1 MARKRKYWWI
11 AVAVVVIAVAA
22 AAFASKTRG
31 NGNREEEKGPDIPNL
46 AAAIDDVQVVVREV
60 GTVEP
65 EVKVE
70 IKSNLS
76 GKVVDLPVRAGDVV
90 TKGQLIARIEPDVN
104 QAQNLLSVRN
114 RGEATAIDLED
125 AKQDYEAKR
134 KLFENGLVSEEA
146 NRQAETRYRQAQQA
160 LDEARGQIGLVEASG
175 IPVGDNP
182 RQVVNIF
189 SPMDGVVIERPVE
202 LGETVTGSGSFNA
215 GTVISTVADLGTM
228 LVKAGINE
236 VDIGKIHLG
245 QEARITLDAFPRV
258 VFVGSISRIAPA
270 ARLDDQVKVFD
281 VEIALDEL
289 GRELRTGMTANIEVR
304 GEIREQVLAIP
315 VESVFVRGE
324 EEVVY
329 VLRDT
334 PLPKSE
340 PVDDAEE
347 TEESETAEGDEP
359 VEPAVRRRKVARRP
373 AAGVAA
379 VLRGAPGRDRHRLHH
394 RCRDRGRA
402 RRRRESGA
410 GRSVEAERGE
420 FVMQS
425 LMSLKGITKVYGEGD
440 LAVEALKGIDLEV
453 GAGDYIAVMGPS
465 GSGKSTLMHI
475 LGLLDSPTAGSYK
488 LDGEEV
494 AGFSRRKLAH
504 LRNKKIGFIFQ
515 NFNLLPR
522 ASLLRN
528 VELPLL
534 YGGMGRKERRQLAY
548 EALAR
553 VGLADRARHRPNE
566 LSGGQRQRG
575 AIARAIVGRPSVI
588 MADEP
593 TGNLDQQTGGEILE
607 LFDELRA
614 GGQTLIMVTHDPSIA
629 ARARETIRIVD
640 GLVLPNGQQVA
651 A

>member
-1 MARKRKYWWI
+1 MALKKKYWWI

-22 AAFASKTRG
+22 VAFASKTRADG
-31 NGNREEEKGPDIPNL
+31 NKNEEKGPDIPNL

-90 TKGQLIARIEPDVN
+90 KKGQLIARIEPDVN

-215 GTVISTVADLGTM
+215 GTVISTVADLATM

-258 VFVGSISRIAPA
+258 VFKGRISRIAPA

-304 GEIREQVLAIP
+304 GEIREKVLAIP

-329 VLRDT
+329 VLRET
-334 PLPKSE
+334 PLPKTE
-340 PVDDAEE
+340 PKDEADAEE
-347 TEESETAEGDEP
+347 PGDGETAATGEPAEPSSSGDERWRDDP
-359 VEPAVRRRKVARRP
+359 RQEWRRWYEERRVVTGIASTTDVEIVEGLEHGEKVA
-373 AAGVAA
+373 
-379 VLRGAPGRDRHRLHH
+379 
-394 RCRDRGRA
+394 
-402 RRRRESGA
+402 
-410 GRSVEAERGE
+410 
-420 FVMQS
+420 
-425 LMSLKGITKVYGEGD
+425 
-440 LAVEALKGIDLEV
+440 
-453 GAGDYIAVMGPS
+453 
-465 GSGKSTLMHI
+465 
-475 LGLLDSPTAGSYK
+475 
-488 LDGEEV
+488 
-494 AGFSRRKLAH
+494 
-504 LRNKKIGFIFQ
+504 
-515 NFNLLPR
+515 
-522 ASLLRN
+522 
-528 VELPLL
+528 
-534 YGGMGRKERRQLAY
+534 
-548 EALAR
+548 
-553 VGLADRARHRPNE
+553 LAD
-566 LSGGQRQRG
+566 
-575 AIARAIVGRPSVI
+575 PSKPK
-588 MADEP
+588 EE
-593 TGNLDQQTGGEILE
+593 N
-607 LFDELRA
+607 
-614 GGQTLIMVTHDPSIA
+614 S
-629 ARARETIRIVD
+629 
-640 GLVLPNGQQVA
+640 
-651 A
+651 